1 MTELPGTTEKGMDW
15 MKSLE
20 FCALK
25 FMLIKAS
32 SYFFTLFPFHKG
44 TEDSL
49 IKFSIKGHHP
59 HHLLCISEL
68 VINHKTMKKI
78 AK

>member
-32 SYFFTLFPFHKG
+32 SYFFTLV
-44 TEDSL
+44 
-49 IKFSIKGHHP
+49 SISQGH
-59 HHLLCISEL
+59 
-68 VINHKTMKKI
+68 
-78 AK
+78 